1 MVDRS
6 SIFVWDPS
14 HANIVSFFADF
25 AHKWV
30 QIFLPRPDCGRR
42 SRTGLIEESTKMP

>member
-6 SIFVWDPS
+6 SIFAWDPS
-14 HANIVSFFADF
+14 HANIVSFFADL

-30 QIFLPRPDCGRR
+30 HIFLPAEDDPERV
-42 SRTGLIEESTKMP
+42 